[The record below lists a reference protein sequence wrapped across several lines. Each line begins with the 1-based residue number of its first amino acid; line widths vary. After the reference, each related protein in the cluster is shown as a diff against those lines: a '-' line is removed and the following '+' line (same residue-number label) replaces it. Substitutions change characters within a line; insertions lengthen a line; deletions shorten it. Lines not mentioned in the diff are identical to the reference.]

1 MFGQMLFA
9 DLPFA
14 EMGTPPYLEPGWIKV
29 CPEKDGWSKVPAN
42 VSGWQVVDRSKSDWE
57 KQPIN
62 DVNTIECGDFKPTNM
77 PGLKN

>member
-9 DLPFA
+9 ELPFA
-14 EMGTPPYLEPGWIKV
+14 EMGAPPYLEAGWIKV
-29 CPEKDGWSKVPAN
+29 CPEKDGWWKVPAES
-42 VSGWQVVDRSKSDWE
+42 SGWQVIDRSLSDWD
-57 KQPIN
+57 KQPSN